1 MSTLTI
7 TNSLYVPPFSITE
20 TLRNENSDTCSD
32 SFVEFN
38 VTGEVTNEP
47 LRLRYNGAPSGAT
60 VEITKIGTGLGI
72 IKDASTGTEF
82 FSDVQPADGQMNLF
96 SQVDLLLTNTGTTKF
111 RFRISSSTTFKNLI
125 TNSLVFLSCNNE
137 EGDQVKSTFASGSI
151 TTVDNTTTFIGV
163 SNNKTMYYRDGT
175 GGM

>member
-20 TLRNENSDTCSD
+20 TFRNENTDTCSD
-32 SFVEFN
+32 NFVEFN

-47 LRLRYNGAPSGAT
+47 LKLRYNGSPSGAT

-82 FSDVQPADGQMNLF
+82 FSDVQPGDGQFNLF
-96 SQVDLLLTNTGTTKF
+96 SEVDLLLTNTGTTKF
-111 RFRISSSTTFKNLI
+111 RFRISSSTTVKNPTTGNFI
-125 TNSLVFLSCNNE
+125 FLGCTDI
-137 EGDQVKSTFASGSI
+137 EGSPSISTFASGSI
-151 TTVDNTTTFIGV
+151 NTVDNTTTFISV
-163 SNNKTMYYRDGT
+163 SNNKIMYARTADIV
-175 GGM
+175 

>member
-20 TLRNENSDTCSD
+20 TLRNENPDTCSD

-47 LRLRYNGAPSGAT
+47 LKLRYDGSPSGAT

-82 FSDVQPADGQMNLF
+82 FSDVQPGDGQFNLF
-96 SQVDLLLTNTGTTKF
+96 SEVDLLLTNTGTTKF
-111 RFRISSSTTFKNLI
+111 RFRISSSVNYRNPTTQNMVL
-125 TNSLVFLSCNNE
+125 LSCTNV
-137 EGDQVKSTFASGSI
+137 EGSTEVSTFASGSI
-151 TTVDNTTTFIGV
+151 DTVDNTTTFISV
-163 SNNKTMYYRDGT
+163 SNNKTMYYTDI
-175 GGM
+175 